1 VPDRKVKLAVAGNPD
16 FLNTIWAGQSLMA
29 TVSGE
34 NMIRMF
40 NIETDE
46 NYVLTL
52 AESAFQGLLFQDKI
66 VTVSYNSRKR
76 ILTGGTK
83 NGYIVMW

>member
-1 VPDRKVKLAVAGNPD
+1 
-16 FLNTIWAGQSLMA
+16 MA

-40 NIETDE
+40 NIASDE

-52 AESAFQGLLFQDKI
+52 ADPAFRSQCFQDKI
-66 VTVSYNSRKR
+66 NTISYN
-76 ILTGGTK
+76 
-83 NGYIVMW
+83 

>member
-1 VPDRKVKLAVAGNPD
+1 
-16 FLNTIWAGQSLMA
+16 MA

-52 AESAFQGLLFQDKI
+52 ADSNFGGMLFKDKI
-66 VTVSYNSRKR
+66 NTISYNFRKR
-76 ILTGGTK
+76 ILAGATK
-83 NGYIVMW
+83 NGYIVMWKCK